1 MNLPRKEH
9 SMTTLTAL
17 RALCITAGITPPMIA
32 ATNSTILAWV
42 MTMDRN
48 ADPGS
53 MDREE
58 LIAVAL
64 CIIGD
69 GGEA

>member
-1 MNLPRKEH
+1 
-9 SMTTLTAL
+9 
-17 RALCITAGITPPMIA
+17 MIA